1 MGLYIGIPYACQI
14 FDRARPIEAA
24 SKEHEEA
31 TVNSTRIE
39 KTRETRAIAEEAHE
53 RRELAGRDNYV
64 YTFDEGKV
72 VRVGRKDWAALYAHG
87 TH

>member
-1 MGLYIGIPYACQI
+1 MHVRYLTEQ
-14 FDRARPIEAA
+14 RPIRTA

-31 TVNSTRIE
+31 VVNSTQIE
-39 KTRETRAIAEEAHE
+39 KTRETRTTAEEARK
-53 RRELAGRDNYV
+53 RRESAGRDNYV

-72 VRVGRKDWAALYAHG
+72 IRVGRKDWAALYAHG